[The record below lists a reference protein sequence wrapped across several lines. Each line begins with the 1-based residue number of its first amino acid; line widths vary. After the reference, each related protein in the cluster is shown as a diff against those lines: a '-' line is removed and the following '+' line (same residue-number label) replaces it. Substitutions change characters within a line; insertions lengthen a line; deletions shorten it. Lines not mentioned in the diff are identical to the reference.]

1 MNVLLRALSAESLKL
16 RGTLALWMCLITPL
30 TVVVLYVLQLTLSDY
45 GKRAPLPPADAWRMF
60 AQSVLVLWTLLM
72 LPLFVTLESALL
84 AGLEHANQ
92 QWKHLLA
99 LPVPRSVHYLAKLIA
114 LIAMLA
120 LAMGLLLVLIPLG
133 GWVLGQLQPRF
144 GIAGPPPWSFL
155 LPRIAASFAAALL
168 MVALQTWVA
177 IRWRSFT
184 IAVATGMTATVMGFL
199 IGQSE
204 RYGHFYPWSM
214 PLHVLAG
221 KGEHMDFVVL
231 AGLCGCLVATA
242 FALWDFLRRETV

>member
-1 MNVLLRALSAESLKL
+1 MNALLRALSAESLKL
-16 RGTLALWMCLITPL
+16 RGTLALWMCLVTPL

-45 GKRAPLPPADAWRMF
+45 GKRTPLPPADAWRMF

-72 LPLFVTLESALL
+72 LPLFVTLEAALL

-120 LAMGLLLVLIPLG
+120 LATGLLLVLIPLG

-144 GIAGPPPWSFL
+144 GIAGPPPWPFL

-168 MVALQTWVA
+168 MVALQTWIA

-199 IGQSE
+199 IGQSA

-214 PLHVLAG
+214 PVQVLAG
-221 KGEHMDFVVL
+221 KGEHVEFVAL
-231 AGLCGCLVATA
+231 AGLGGCLVVTA
-242 FALWDFLRRETV
+242 FALWDFLRRETT